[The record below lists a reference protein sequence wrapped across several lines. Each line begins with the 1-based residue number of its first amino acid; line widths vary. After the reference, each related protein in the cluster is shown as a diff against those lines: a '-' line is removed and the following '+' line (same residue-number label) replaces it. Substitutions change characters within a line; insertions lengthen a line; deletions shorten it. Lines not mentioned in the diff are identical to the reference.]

1 MRAWPVR
8 IWGCEMTA
16 VRTATQLMAE
26 PVPAWLDTWGDFA
39 AGRPALPAE
48 VAARARLALL
58 DCIGAIAAGAAE
70 AEVQALAARMTAGA
84 FGVPGLA
91 GGYAAADAAL
101 LGGTAGTMLELDEGN
116 QYCRGHPAIHVVP
129 ALLSV
134 AASGTTAEALL
145 RALALG
151 YEAGAR
157 VGIAGTLRVTM
168 HPHGTWG
175 AIGAA
180 VGVAS
185 LHGADAA
192 GFRAAFGLASS
203 LGLST
208 SRMTML
214 EGATVRN
221 VYAGVANRMG
231 LLAWDLA
238 QAGFTAER
246 DGVGMVFG
254 QIAGTA
260 WNEAAMT
267 EDLGTRWEVA
277 RNYFKRHAA
286 CRYTHGALDAL
297 EQLGPLDP
305 AQVASIDVATYVWA
319 AQLDHPEPRGMLAA
333 KFSVPFALAT
343 RIIQGHSG
351 VPAFRAPWLTDAATL
366 ALAARVTVREDAS
379 LTAMLPGLRPAR
391 LAVTMTD
398 GRVLRAEALTNRGDT
413 EDPYTPAEVAEK
425 FMDLT
430 GPVYGPV
437 RAKSLRDLVLG
448 LDGDM
453 PIAPLLKALP
463 L

>member
-1 MRAWPVR
+1 
-8 IWGCEMTA
+8 MTS
-16 VRTATQLMAE
+16 VRTATQLMAQA
-26 PVPAWLDTWGDFA
+26 PPAWLDAWADFA
-39 AGRPALPAE
+39 AARPVLPDA
-48 VAARARLALL
+48 VAARTRLVLL

-70 AEVQALAARMTAGA
+70 PEIQALAARLPTGTVA
-84 FGVPGLA
+84 VPGLS
-91 GGYAAADAAL
+91 GGFTAAEAAL

-116 QYCRGHPAIHVVP
+116 QFCRGHPAIHAVP

-134 AASGTTAEALL
+134 ATPATTVADLL

-185 LHGADAA
+185 LHGADRA

-238 QAGFTAER
+238 QAGFSAER

-254 QIAGTA
+254 EIAGTA
-260 WNEAAMT
+260 WDASAMVEA
-267 EDLGTRWEVA
+267 LGERWEVA

-297 EQLGPLDP
+297 ETLGPIDP
-305 AQVASIDVATYVWA
+305 AEIMSIDVATYVWA
-319 AQLDHPEPRGMLAA
+319 AQLDHPEPKGMLAA

-351 VPAFRAPWLTDAATL
+351 VAAFRAPWLTDAATL
-366 ALAARVTVREDAS
+366 ALAAKVKVREDAA

-391 LAVTMTD
+391 LAVILRD

-425 FMDLT
+425 FIDLA
-430 GPVYGPV
+430 GPVYGRP
-437 RAKSLRDLVLG
+437 RAAALRDMVLG
-448 LDGDM
+448 LDGDAH
-453 PIAPLLKALP
+453 IGPLLNALA